1 MTKEELYIA
10 RLMFKTKI
18 HELDK
23 QSFEDFFVHIMQNK
37 EAEFKAVKP
46 QGSYG
51 DRKNDG
57 FNDKTGEY
65 YQVYGPEDIK
75 LKEDEANDKLEEDF
89 KGLVK
94 YWKQKSF
101 VIKKYYFVV
110 NDKYK
115 GVYPTLHVKAKKL
128 SKKYKIDCTIYTA
141 KNLEDNFL
149 LLNESQITD
158 IIGFLPN
165 ALEIESPNY
174 DVMHEVIKHLLKIEV
189 PSILEQ
195 IPDDINFDKKIV
207 FNSLSRAVSEYL
219 NAGRRQNFAIKE
231 YFELNSQFTKDELR
245 NIFTGIYKKAVI
257 EIPNS
262 PTKNDEVF
270 QYILEIASP
279 NKTKVIY
286 DSVYVLMSYYF
297 EYCDIFET
305 PI

>member
-1 MTKEELYIA
+1 MTKEEKYIA

-23 QSFEDFFVHIMQNK
+23 QSFEDFFVHIMQNVD
-37 EAEFKAVKP
+37 ADFKAVKP

-57 FNDKTGEY
+57 FNDIAGEY
-65 YQVYGPEDIK
+65 YQVYGPEDVK

-94 YWKQKSF
+94 YWKEKGF
-101 VIKKYYFVV
+101 TINKYYFVV

-115 GVYPTLHVKAKKL
+115 GAYPTLHVKAKKL
-128 SKKYKIDCTIYTA
+128 TTDYKIDCTICTA
-141 KNLEDNFL
+141 KNLEDKFL
-149 LLNESQITD
+149 LLDEHQIID
-158 IIGFLPN
+158 VIGFLPN

-195 IPDDINFDKKIV
+195 IPDDINFDNKIV
-207 FNSLSRAVSEYL
+207 FNSLSRTISEYL

-231 YFELNSQFTKDELR
+231 YFELNSQFTKEELR
-245 NIFTGIYKKAVI
+245 NIFTGIYRKAVV
-257 EIPNS
+257 EISDS
-262 PTKNDEVF
+262 PTKNDEIF

-279 NKTKVIY
+279 NKTKAIY

>member
-1 MTKEELYIA
+1 
-10 RLMFKTKI
+10 MFKTKI

-23 QSFEDFFVHIMQNK
+23 QSFEDLFVHIMQN
-37 EAEFKAVKP
+37 ADPEFKAVKP

-75 LKEDEANDKLEEDF
+75 LKENDANDKLEEDF
-89 KGLVK
+89 KGLHK
-94 YWKQKSF
+94 YWTKNGFKIKQ
-101 VIKKYYFVV
+101 YYFVV

-115 GVYPTLHVKAKKL
+115 GIYPTLHVKAKKL
-128 SKKYKIDCTIYTA
+128 TKDYKIDCTIWTA
-141 KNLEDNFL
+141 KNLEDKFL
-149 LLNESQITD
+149 LLNENQIID

-165 ALEIESPNY
+165 ALEIDSPNY
-174 DVMHEVIKHLLKIEV
+174 TVMHDVIKHLLKLEM

-195 IPDDINFDKKIV
+195 IPENINFDNKIV
-207 FNSLSRAVSEYL
+207 FNTLSRSISEYL
-219 NAGRRQNFAIKE
+219 NAGRRQNFAIKD
-231 YFELNSQFTKDELR
+231 YFELNSEFTKEDLR
-245 NIFTGIYKKAVI
+245 QIFTGIYKQSI
-257 EIPNS
+257 LEIPDS
-262 PTKNDEVF
+262 PTKNDEIF

-279 NKTKVIY
+279 NKTKGVY